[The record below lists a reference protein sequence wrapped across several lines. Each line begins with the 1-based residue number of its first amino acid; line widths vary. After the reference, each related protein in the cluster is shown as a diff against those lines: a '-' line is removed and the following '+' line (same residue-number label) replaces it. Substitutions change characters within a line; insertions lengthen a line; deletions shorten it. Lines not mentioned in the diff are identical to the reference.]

1 MKTNIKTYFTESS
14 IHGLPYIVNH
24 NRYIAEKILWVVVV
38 AVSFICCGLL
48 IFQIGMKYHEDAMV
62 TYSSDT
68 AISIMDVS

>member
-24 NRYIAEKILWVVVV
+24 NRHITEKILWVVVV
-38 AVSFICCGLL
+38 VFSFICCGLL
-48 IFQIGMKYHEDAMV
+48 IFQIGVKYREDAMV